1 MLSNGG
7 ATGIIGG
14 TQATVTVLQGVFV
27 ATGNPTVTR
36 TDHTATLLPNGMVLI
51 AGGSGDFANGGA
63 SAELYDPST
72 GIFTATGSMA
82 AARSEHTATLL
93 PSGKVLL
100 AGGLYASTG
109 AYVASAEL
117 YDPSSGSFTAAG
129 SMTVTRT
136 SHTATMLP
144 NGQVLITGG
153 ASTSGQFLASAE
165 LYDPSA
171 GKFTAIASMTVP
183 RSNHTAT
190 MLPNGLVLI
199 AGGRGNRS
207 FGQTAELYDP
217 GVGTFT
223 VTVNMVEEK
232 SYHTATV
239 LPNGKVLIA
248 GGDYFVGGL
257 GAAASGTTAAAE
269 LYDPEAGTFA
279 ATGSIAVSRAF
290 HTATMLPNGK
300 VLIAGGMNL
309 TNVFA
314 SAELYD
320 PEAGTF
326 AATGSM
332 AAHRQHHTATLL
344 PNGKVLIVGF
354 HWSAEL
360 YELGGTTTTGGTIS
374 TGGVPAAGGA
384 TGTSAMTLAEACA
397 KNCALA
403 SGLPGCSTT
412 TTECEQN
419 CMTTYDNTS
428 AVNLDLGR
436 QYTAMMICIATN
448 LTSAYD
454 YVCAKPN
461 RPLNKWSPGPYT
473 TCEDL
478 ICNWNCD
485 DATLGNFDPWV
496 AIRCARGGP

>member
-1 MLSNGG
+1 
-7 ATGIIGG
+7 
-14 TQATVTVLQGVFV
+14 
-27 ATGNPTVTR
+27 
-36 TDHTATLLPNGMVLI
+36 
-51 AGGSGDFANGGA
+51 
-63 SAELYDPST
+63 
-72 GIFTATGSMA
+72 
-82 AARSEHTATLL
+82 
-93 PSGKVLL
+93 
-100 AGGLYASTG
+100 
-109 AYVASAEL
+109 
-117 YDPSSGSFTAAG
+117 
-129 SMTVTRT
+129 
-136 SHTATMLP
+136 MLP

-153 ASTSGQFLASAE
+153 ASTSGQFFASAE

-190 MLPNGLVLI
+190 LLPNGLVLI

-257 GAAASGTTAAAE
+257 GAAASGTTAA
-269 LYDPEAGTFA
+269 
-279 ATGSIAVSRAF
+279 
-290 HTATMLPNGK
+290 
-300 VLIAGGMNL
+300 
-309 TNVFA
+309 
-314 SAELYD
+314 AELYD

-478 ICNWNCD
+478 ICSWNCD

-496 AIRCARGGP
+496 DIRCAPCGGP